1 MHWCIWIFNSR
12 VHFQIR
18 DFVKDVQEELLKPG
32 FNSFGL
38 GDCKA
43 PKVLGDIVESIAGA
57 IFLDNGYDTAVV
69 WRVIISLQLLFP
81 LAKRIGKCRWGV
93 WICALLYGKFMTASI
108 VYIGLPTFVASNGYS

>member
-1 MHWCIWIFNSR
+1 M
-12 VHFQIR
+12 HFQIR

-81 LAKRIGKCRWGV
+81 LAKIIGKCRWGV

>member
-1 MHWCIWIFNSR
+1 MHWCSQIFNSR

-18 DFVKDVQEELLKPG
+18 EFVKDVQEELLKPG

-57 IFLDNGYDTAVV
+57 IFLDNGCDTAVV
-69 WRVIISLQLLFP
+69 WKVIFSHTTPFRF
-81 LAKRIGKCRWGV
+81 LANRTGKHE
-93 WICALLYGKFMTASI
+93 
-108 VYIGLPTFVASNGYS
+108 

>member
-1 MHWCIWIFNSR
+1 M
-12 VHFQIR
+12 HFQIR

-57 IFLDNGYDTAVV
+57 IFLDNGYDTQVV
-69 WRVIISLQLLFP
+69 WRVIITLQLLLP
-81 LAKRIGKCRWGV
+81 LTKRIGKCRWGV
-93 WICALLYGKFMTASI
+93 WICALLYGT
-108 VYIGLPTFVASNGYS
+108 TN